1 MTNSRGFDTIRLWL
15 LHYVH
20 STPRPD
26 VSRLPSPV
34 QETFNVAGIRVSA
47 GEFETHDV
55 AATAAETVGRGRG
68 ERGSDVASFS
78 NICIRAASSALL
90 PEKTKTK
97 RKERSHI
104 VIALRLLTPAHRPLA
119 LNHRERHARDA
130 LLLRLRAHPFHLLLQ
145 LPSLQPLARRVSGR
159 KDARARGV
167 PREQADVADVL
178 ADLEARVEERGEQG
192 ELRALLPDE
201 VGFGEQPVR
210 AQGGADVAVEGAVF
224 FCERELA
231 CLFVF

>member
-1 MTNSRGFDTIRLWL
+1 MTNSRGFDTIRLW

-47 GEFETHDV
+47 EEFETHDV

-78 NICIRAASSALL
+78 NICIRTASSALL

-97 RKERSHI
+97 RKERTHV

-145 LPSLQPLARRVSGR
+145 LASLQPLARRVLGR

-201 VGFGEQPVR
+201 VGFGEEPVR
-210 AQGGADVAVEGAVF
+210 AQRGADVAVEGAVF
-224 FCERELA
+224 CF
-231 CLFVF
+231 FVEN

>member
-1 MTNSRGFDTIRLWL
+1 MTNSRGFDTIRLW

-34 QETFNVAGIRVSA
+34 QEAFNVAGIRVSA

-78 NICIRAASSALL
+78 NICIRTASSALL

-97 RKERSHI
+97 RKERTHI

-145 LPSLQPLARRVSGR
+145 LPSLQPLARRVLGR

-178 ADLEARVEERGEQG
+178 ADLEARVEERGEQR

-201 VGFGEQPVR
+201 VGFGEQPVC
-210 AQGGADVAVEGAVF
+210 AQGGADVAVEGAV
-224 FCERELA
+224 
-231 CLFVF
+231 LFWEDGC